1 MIFGKELSQHNS
13 KKKSI
18 DFGNSFLTRNEFY
31 QRFKK
36 YV

>member
-18 DFGNSFLTRNEFY
+18 DFGNPFLTRNEFY